1 MGSAA
6 VRGHRWGTGPHDWAE
21 VAAETLVR
29 LSCGALADAD
39 VVRSSGHVMPVSG
52 FGRRDLLRGL
62 RGGRGNFGI
71 VPRFELTLYRVLA
84 IPGGPC
90 NQNVRSAR

>member
-29 LSCGALADAD
+29 LSRGALADAD
-39 VVRSSGHVMPVSG
+39 VVRSGGHVMPASG
-52 FGRRDLLRGL
+52 FGRWDLLRRL

-71 VPRFELTLYRVLA
+71 VSRLEFTLYQVLA

-90 NQNVRSAR
+90 YQHVRPAR

>member
-29 LSCGALADAD
+29 LPCGALADAD
-39 VVRSSGHVMPVSG
+39 V
-52 FGRRDLLRGL
+52 
-62 RGGRGNFGI
+62 NFGI
-71 VPRFELTLYRVLA
+71 ASRLKFTLYRVLA

-90 NQNVRSAR
+90 NQNVRPAR